1 MAKKRESPG
10 LVEQLREAIRL
21 RPNLAEAHYSL
32 MMAYN
37 KLGQTN
43 EAKAESETFRRIREQ
58 NPESDNDTAAIRQ
71 MLFANDAP
79 R

>member
-1 MAKKRESPG
+1 
-10 LVEQLREAIRL
+10 
-21 RPNLAEAHYSL
+21 